1 MEGKGQGILPCTDI
15 NIFCNICRY
24 NYGFQAL
31 YDSKTCV
38 HIVRFMCVFEILFF
52 FLKWKNFIQVFFD
65 WNSNFVWSLSRRRLS
80 NEIAYLR
87 FPYWVDLLSYESKCG
102 NSKVI
107 FWSFKQILFCNIWGP
122 PIELAHFRAP
132 IKVNV
137 AIFRWVGH
145 TDTHLHVGHLYIR
158 IKPLAPYHFK
168 KNYDCKIVKR
178 KLERLTYHFVL
189 HYSMRLTGCWGLGDW
204 IFQG

>member
-1 MEGKGQGILPCTDI
+1 M
-15 NIFCNICRY
+15 
-24 NYGFQAL
+24 
-31 YDSKTCV
+31 
-38 HIVRFMCVFEILFF
+38 
-52 FLKWKNFIQVFFD
+52 
-65 WNSNFVWSLSRRRLS
+65 
-80 NEIAYLR
+80 
-87 FPYWVDLLSYESKCG
+87 
-102 NSKVI
+102 I

-145 TDTHLHVGHLYIR
+145 TDTHLLVGHFYIR

-178 KLERLTYHFVL
+178 KLERFTYHFVL
-189 HYSMRLTGCWGLGDW
+189 QFSMRLTGCWGLNISGSVQNVKAVDRHNFYPKIKGHLFSSLFFSLILFSTFVFSLFFYHCCGLSAEGAHMTW
-204 IFQG
+204 PTCSPRVQSPPTPPRHILKIDTIQEN